1 MLAPEGAAVVG
12 GVVELS
18 GGAVVVVRGAVVVVV
33 GAVVVVVGAVVVV
46 VDEGFVAV
54 RVVCGVVVATLADE
68 PQAASRSAKGSA
80 RVAATSFGPGRFVIS
95 VVIRAEN
102 EGLRVGRARARAPL
116 R

>member
-1 MLAPEGAAVVG
+1 VLAPEGAAVVG

-18 GGAVVVVRGAVVVVV
+18 GG
-33 GAVVVVVGAVVVV
+33 VV